1 MNDHVLSFL
10 NAVGAEAGLAALWIT
25 FQAAVLVGVLLVVDR
40 LLRHRIRAA
49 LRHGLW
55 MLVLL
60 KFVLPPGF
68 LSPTSLAYWIAPRF
82 AEPIRVVSF
91 TGRPTVGPLAA
102 SSTEIPVG
110 ALTAGFTPAPVSLQL
125 PGILA
130 LVWLTGIGVWTTAV
144 LVRNRRIQALVR
156 ESEPA
161 PETLV
166 RLLEEAAERLR
177 IDRLPS
183 IRLTRTAHSPAL
195 FGFFRPVILLPRE
208 LPDRIGPEALRQV
221 LRHELVHLAR
231 RDLWF
236 HGFQVAVQAL
246 WWWNPLVG
254 FVNARIRALREEAV
268 DEAVMLEPD
277 SESYP
282 STLVAVARHCA
293 TPSGLSLA
301 LLSILESRSR
311 LEKRVR
317 RLVEQPLP
325 RSARMGWT
333 GWIAV
338 VLAGALFVPMGFARR
353 VESRRA
359 NSSTEPTSVNGTD
372 LGLDSAEPVDWRAL
386 GQDLKPQVLVNGISP
401 ISRSDSGA
409 AFNKEFTALL
419 ELRKRYK
426 DSHPKVREQLRKTYQ
441 LWRESAGEASEP
453 SETDDDLMQKAS
465 EWFEGHEGMFR
476 RHERQGLKHD
486 PGAPSAGATPAS
498 PVTSSTNDDVSSE
511 QLASK
516 QQVPLQVRVFSVDP
530 RAMAMALGES
540 LGRQISP
547 NDTASIVEGL
557 KLYLNRLGLPIPT
570 AAEPLAGTTESPE
583 QRRPVLYLNGQGK
596 LFVRATQDVL
606 DAMDPALLVLNMRPA
621 QIELATKWID
631 VLPDQLSEL
640 DRVGAESGSTSILTA
655 EKTRNLLGGIESAGG
670 TEILTAPRV
679 TTLSGRDAEVSVQET
694 KTVVTSKSPATDG
707 VPETVQYISLL
718 TGPKIH
724 LAAWVDGFNTNA
736 IKLHAAAEVVE
747 FLGYLDN
754 PEKTPIPLIRTN
766 QATAR
771 AHIWDGQSVVLSLG
785 LVTNKVSTKDS
796 VPILGDLPLVGR
808 LFRKEASHTEV
819 RHRLVLITPTL
830 IDAVGSPLND
840 PKNLPFDPAT
850 FPPEK

>member
-25 FQAAVLVGVLLVVDR
+25 LQAAVLVGVLLVVDR

-60 KFVLPPGF
+60 KFVLPPGL
-68 LSPTSLAYWIAPRF
+68 LSPTSLAFWIAPRF

-91 TGRPTVGPLAA
+91 TGRPTVGPFAA

-166 RLLEEAAERLR
+166 RLLEEAAERLH

-254 FVNARIRALREEAV
+254 LVNARIRALREEAV

-311 LEKRVR
+311 LEQRVR

-359 NSSTEPTSVNGTD
+359 NISTEPTSVNGTD

-401 ISRSDSGA
+401 ISRSGSGA
-409 AFNKEFTALL
+409 AFNKEYTALL

-441 LWRESAGEASEP
+441 LWRESAGEASES

-465 EWFEGHEGMFR
+465 EWFEGHESMFR
-476 RHERQGLKHD
+476 RHEGQGLK
-486 PGAPSAGATPAS
+486 
-498 PVTSSTNDDVSSE
+498 
-511 QLASK
+511 
-516 QQVPLQVRVFSVDP
+516 
-530 RAMAMALGES
+530 
-540 LGRQISP
+540 
-547 NDTASIVEGL
+547 
-557 KLYLNRLGLPIPT
+557 
-570 AAEPLAGTTESPE
+570 
-583 QRRPVLYLNGQGK
+583 
-596 LFVRATQDVL
+596 RATQDVL
-606 DAMDPALLVLNMRPA
+606 DAIDPALLAQMVLKMQQALLEMQQA

-631 VLPDQLSEL
+631 VLPDHLSEFA
-640 DRVGAESGSTSILTA
+640 RVGAESGSTSILTA
-655 EKTRNLLGGIESAGG
+655 EKTRNLLVGIESAGG

-679 TTLSGRDAEVSVQET
+679 TTLSGRDAEVSVQEA
-694 KTVVTSKSPATDG
+694 KTVVTSKSPASDG
-707 VPETVQYISLL
+707 VPETIQSTSLL
-718 TGPKIH
+718 TGPKIR
-724 LAAWVDGFNTNA
+724 LTAWVDGFNTNA

-754 PEKTPIPLIRTN
+754 PEKTPLPLIRTN

-796 VPILGDLPLVGR
+796 VPVLGDLPLVGR

-830 IDAVGSPLND
+830 IDAARRYLND

>member
-1 MNDHVLSFL
+1 MNDFVLSFL
-10 NAVGAEAGLAALWIT
+10 NAVGAQAGLAALWIT
-25 FQAAVLVGVLLVVDR
+25 LQAAVLVGVLLLVDR

-82 AEPIRVVSF
+82 AEPLRIASFEATPIVRPLPVSAVSVPADTLPADF
-91 TGRPTVGPLAA
+91 
-102 SSTEIPVG
+102 I
-110 ALTAGFTPAPVSLQL
+110 PAPVSLRL

-130 LVWLTGIGVWTTAV
+130 LAWLAGGVAWIGVV
-144 LVRNRRIQALVR
+144 LVRNRRIRVLVR

-166 RLLEEAAERLR
+166 RLLEEAAERLH
-177 IDRLPS
+177 IDRLPA

-208 LPDRIGPEALRQV
+208 LPERIGPEALHQV

-231 RDLWF
+231 RDLCF

-254 FVNARIRALREEAV
+254 WVNARIRTLREEAV

-353 VESRRA
+353 VESRRT
-359 NSSTEPTSVNGTD
+359 NTSTEPTSGNGND
-372 LGLDSAEPVDWRAL
+372 LGIDSAAPVDWRAL

-401 ISRSDSGA
+401 ISRNDSGA

-453 SETDDDLMQKAS
+453 SETDDDLMQKAC
-465 EWFEGHEGMFR
+465 EWLDEHDRMF
-476 RHERQGLKHD
+476 QGRGEIIV
-486 PGAPSAGATPAS
+486 PAATAASTATPNRMS
-498 PVTSSTNDDVSSE
+498 PELAKRYGLAVSTNTPPSPTPKSVQTTPMPPEMARRYGLLPATPKAPAPAVAPAAAAPAAPAQGIPSSR
-511 QLASK
+511 
-516 QQVPLQVRVFSVDP
+516 QVVI
-530 RAMAMALGES
+530 ES
-540 LGRQISP
+540 RFAVIPIGF
-547 NDTASIVEGL
+547 VEGL
-557 KLYLNRLGLPIPT
+557 V
-570 AAEPLAGTTESPE
+570 PE
-583 QRRPVLYLNGQGK
+583 LKTQRSLRISEA
-596 LFVRATQDVL
+596 RATELIRAFEATHGVDVL
-606 DAMDPALLVLNMRPA
+606 
-621 QIELATKWID
+621 
-631 VLPDQLSEL
+631 S
-640 DRVGAESGSTSILTA
+640 
-655 EKTRNLLGGIESAGG
+655 
-670 TEILTAPRV
+670 APRV
-679 TTLSGRDAEVSVQET
+679 VTALNTGAEVSVQEEKRVRSASAKGT
-694 KTVVTSKSPATDG
+694 EETTVRAGPRLQITISEVLSNSNVLALTADAS
-707 VPETVQYISLL
+707 VVQ
-718 TGPKIH
+718 
-724 LAAWVDGFNTNA
+724 V
-736 IKLHAAAEVVE
+736 
-747 FLGYLDN
+747 LGN
-754 PEKTPIPLIRTN
+754 PEAKDDALGRQVVDNVGTGSARLWDRQALLLDAGTFTNRVRFVDKVPTLGDIPL
-766 QATAR
+766 
-771 AHIWDGQSVVLSLG
+771 L
-785 LVTNKVSTKDS
+785 
-796 VPILGDLPLVGR
+796 GR
-808 LFRKEASHTEV
+808 LFRTEGTQEQV
-819 RHRLVLITPTL
+819 RRILVVVTPTL
-830 IDAVGSPLND
+830 IDPAGKPVND
-840 PKNLPFDPAT
+840 PKRLPFDPAT